1 MGKRFRYDAFISYRH
16 CQPDD
21 EIAQHLQKK
30 LENFRLPK
38 AIVEKI
44 GKKRPLRV
52 FRDETELSVADDLSD
67 AITTAIW
74 ESKYLICVCSPQYL
88 ESVWCMKEVEAF
100 LRFNDRK
107 HILLVLADGEPD
119 TAFPE
124 VMLYEEIFQLGPDG
138 HPQKQRQYKEPLAA
152 DCRGDSS
159 KERKTKTD
167 IAVVRLVSGIMG
179 LPYEELAQR
188 HRKEAYNRA
197 RNRVLAAFGVLLA
210 IIAVGAFFLIRISR
224 QKAQISR
231 QQDELQAQKDELQA
245 QKDKIE
251 EQKNTIQQKY
261 ADSMAGISENLL
273 RDGKRKDAVYAAR
286 SVLPDH
292 ADEGY
297 SEASLEAL
305 SEALGIYEISDNV
318 TSDETIQLPCAIS
331 DFIISPRGGYV
342 AAFSLN
348 YDTYVMEI
356 STGKMLLV
364 CPDQGF
370 MDRAFDGERGFVFQ
384 REGEGYFYLD
394 FSSGTETGLG
404 IGDAK
409 IYSDPLGNGYTAIT
423 DNEVMILRGPDIL
436 CRLDLSSELP
446 TDTLKLR
453 SDTYVYF
460 SHEGDEAWIFVIDFD
475 SGSTYVYSADLSGGK
490 IQSRFV
496 DDSGIYDIRSDGKSM
511 LTFQGNSYSGSRMCL
526 RDLETG
532 TEKSFDSIANV
543 NGFNVFEDDVVLFD
557 DSTISILNTDLE
569 VQKTIRSDVGLSSSC
584 YTTAEGIVIFDRG
597 AGCYL
602 IRDGECRFYDPDV
615 QNNNMFWPHYF
626 ASDTLYLAVTGETQI
641 NTFVFKQADHLVP
654 YSDTPAEFK
663 AQGLSDNP
671 AKDEFKSLIL
681 ENENDFGPDM
691 IYDVCFCENA
701 DFAALQLWDG
711 EICIYRRSSGESV
724 KRIYETFDYSCWFY
738 FDESSGN
745 YYIDAHDGVE
755 VFDKDFHT
763 ICSIPGCFL
772 VGYDAAT
779 GHPVVKGKNLDEEI
793 MYLVMPVSY
802 EELIKAADDLLSG
815 YEPDQRIKEKYGLN

>member
-1 MGKRFRYDAFISYRH
+1 MAKRDQYDAFISYRH
-16 CQPDD
+16 CLPDS
-21 EIAQHLQKK
+21 EIAERLQKK
-30 LENFRLPK
+30 LESYRLP
-38 AIVEKI
+38 ADVA
-44 GKKRPLRV
+44 KKVGRSRLGRV
-52 FRDETELSVADDLSD
+52 FRDETELAVSDDLSEVISS
-67 AITTAIW
+67 ALKNS
-74 ESKYLICVCSPQYL
+74 EFLIAVCSPEYRK
-88 ESVWCMKEVEAF
+88 SIWCRKEIEEF

-124 VMLYEEIFQLGPDG
+124 SVMYEELYQMGPDG
-138 HPQKQRQYKEPLAA
+138 RPVKYRQYKEPLAA
-152 DCRGDSS
+152 DCKAENTRERHS
-159 KERKTKTD
+159 KVDK
-167 IAVVRLVSGIMG
+167 AVVRLIATIFG
-179 LPYEELAQR
+179 LSYDDLQQR
-188 HRKEAYNRA
+188 HKQALHKRRKKRLITAFSILGA
-197 RNRVLAAFGVLLA
+197 VLAISV
-210 IIAVGAFFLIRISR
+210 FFLVRIARQNAKISR
-224 QKAQISR
+224 QNEEI
-231 QQDELQAQKDELQA
+231 QAQKEEIQV
-245 QKDKIE
+245 QKDTIE
-251 EQKNTIQQKY
+251 QKY

-356 STGKMLLV
+356 STGKMLLM
-364 CPDQGF
+364 CSDQGF

-394 FSSGTETGLG
+394 FSSGTETGLD

-423 DNEVMILRGPDIL
+423 DNEIMILRGPDIL

-475 SGSTYVYSADLSGGK
+475 SGSTYAYSADLSGGGT
-490 IQSRFV
+490 QSRFV
-496 DDSGIYDIRSDGKSM
+496 DQSGIYDIRSDGKSM
-511 LTFQGNSYSGSRMCL
+511 LTFQNNSYSGSRMCL

-532 TEKSFDSIANV
+532 TEKFFDSIDSV
-543 NGFNVFEDDVVLFD
+543 NGFNIFGEDVVLYD
-557 DSTISILNTDLE
+557 DSAIYILNSDLE
-569 VQKTIRSDVGLSSSC
+569 VQKTIRSDVGISSTC

-602 IRDGECRFYDPDV
+602 IRDGECRFFDPDV
-615 QNNNMFWPHYF
+615 QNNNMFWPRYF

-641 NTFVFKQADHLVP
+641 NTFVFKQADHLIP
-654 YSDTPAEFK
+654 YSDTPAEFEVR
-663 AQGLSDNP
+663 GLSDNP
-671 AKDEFKSLIL
+671 VKNEFKSFIL

-701 DFAALQLWDG
+701 DFAALQLWNG
-711 EICIYRRSSGESV
+711 AIYIYRRSSGERV
-724 KRIYETFDYSCWFY
+724 KRIYETFDYSCSFY

-755 VFDKDFHT
+755 VFDKEFNT
-763 ICSIPGCFL
+763 ICSISRCFL
-772 VGYDAAT
+772 IGYDAAT
-779 GHPVVKGKNLDEEI
+779 GHPVVTGKNLNEEI

-815 YEPDQRIKEKYGLN
+815 YEPDQRIKEKYGLT